1 VSFLFASGSD
11 DGSFKIWDFRKFQAD
26 SPVAHFRYHTAPVT
40 SIEWHP
46 SDESMLAVAGADNQI
61 SIWDMSVEEDA
72 EANAAVASSATGE
85 IDVPA
90 QLLFI
95 HQGQSDIKELHFH
108 PQCPGLLVST
118 AADGFNVF
126 KPANI
131 S

>member
-1 VSFLFASGSD
+1 MKLIENDLFFAFL
-11 DGSFKIWDFRKFQAD
+11 
-26 SPVAHFRYHTAPVT
+26 
-40 SIEWHP
+40 
-46 SDESMLAVAGADNQI
+46 QI

-72 EANAAVASSATGE
+72 EADTTTANDNE
-85 IDVPA
+85 KIDLPP

-108 PQCPGLLVST
+108 PQCTGLLVST
-118 AADGFNVF
+118 AGDGFNVF

>member
-1 VSFLFASGSD
+1 
-11 DGSFKIWDFRKFQAD
+11 
-26 SPVAHFRYHTAPVT
+26 
-40 SIEWHP
+40 
-46 SDESMLAVAGADNQI
+46 MLAVAGADNQI